1 MPFYALDKGV
11 SNTYTLKHK
20 KWVGGEV
27 CKCIHRVLFIGW
39 DVMRLLRTEF
49 EIFEVRGM
57 ILAVTLQA
65 PHQSDPLQRHT
76 GDTNFAKQKFWARA
90 SEVQ

>member
-1 MPFYALDKGV
+1 M
-11 SNTYTLKHK
+11 
-20 KWVGGEV
+20 GGEV
-27 CKCIHRVLFIGW
+27 CEFIRRVLFLCW

-76 GDTNFAKQKFWARA
+76 GGTKYARQKFWARA
-90 SEVQ
+90 SEVR

>member
-1 MPFYALDKGV
+1 MR
-11 SNTYTLKHK
+11 
-20 KWVGGEV
+20 GEV
-27 CKCIHRVLFIGW
+27 CKYVRRVLFLYW
-39 DVMRLLRTEF
+39 DVMRLLRSVF
-49 EIFEVRGM
+49 ELFEVERM

-76 GDTNFAKQKFWARA
+76 GDTKFALQKFWARA